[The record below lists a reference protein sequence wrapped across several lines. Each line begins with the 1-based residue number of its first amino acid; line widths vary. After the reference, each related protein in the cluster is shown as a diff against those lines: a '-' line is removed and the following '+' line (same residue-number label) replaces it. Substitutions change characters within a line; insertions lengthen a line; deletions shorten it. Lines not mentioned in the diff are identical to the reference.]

1 MGFNFFKKT
10 THSKKGYTITEVMVG
25 VALLSIAVVGGL
37 TAFDQLNKTAVSNE
51 TVSTA
56 DDRVSEIIENIRQQP
71 TTQIL
76 QYADPSAI
84 LNVNNLKMGWSNID
98 DKPLSECV
106 NCPGRYG
113 YAITPATDATSDL
126 YLVTIWFTHTEW
138 GSEIKKFEFL
148 VSK

>member
-1 MGFNFFKKT
+1 M
-10 THSKKGYTITEVMVG
+10 HSKKGFTITEVMVG
-25 VALLSIAVVGGL
+25 TALLSIVVLGGL
-37 TAFDQLNKTAVSNE
+37 TAFDQLHKISVGNE

-56 DDRVSEIIENIRQQP
+56 DDRVAEIIENIRQQP

-76 QYADPSAI
+76 QFEDANDLLTA
-84 LNVNNLKMGWSNID
+84 NNLKMGWSNND
-98 DKPLSECV
+98 DKPLADCK

-113 YAITPATDATSDL
+113 YVITPASQATSDL

-138 GSEIKKFEFL
+138 GSEIKKYEFL

>member
-1 MGFNFFKKT
+1 MGFNFLRSVV
-10 THSKKGYTITEVMVG
+10 SKKGFTITEVMVG
-25 VALLSIAVVGGL
+25 VALLSIVVVGGL
-37 TAFDQLNKTAVSNE
+37 TAFDQLNKTAISNE
-51 TVSTA
+51 TKSTA

-76 QYADPSAI
+76 QYTDPNSL
-84 LNVNNLKMGWSNID
+84 LNVGSLKMGWSNID
-98 DKPLSECV
+98 DKPLSECK

-113 YAITPATDATSDL
+113 YVITPATEATSDL

>member
-1 MGFNFFKKT
+1 MGFNFLKSVV
-10 THSKKGYTITEVMVG
+10 SKKGFTITEVMVG
-25 VALLSIAVVGGL
+25 VALLSIVVVGGL
-37 TAFDQLNKTAVSNE
+37 TAFDQLNKTAIGNE
-51 TVSTA
+51 TKSTA

-76 QYADPSAI
+76 QYTDASSL
-84 LNVNNLKMGWSNID
+84 LNMSSLKMGWSNID
-98 DKPLSECV
+98 DKPLSECI

-113 YAITPATDATSDL
+113 YVITPATDATSDL

>member
-1 MGFNFFKKT
+1 MGFSFLKSIT
-10 THSKKGYTITEVMVG
+10 SKKGFTITEVMVG
-25 VALLSIAVVGGL
+25 VALLSITVVGGL
-37 TAFDQLNKTAVSNE
+37 TAFDQLNKTSIQNE
-51 TVSTA
+51 TKSTA
-56 DDRVSEIIENIRQQP
+56 DDRVAEIIENIRQQP

-76 QYADPSAI
+76 QFAEPNAI
-84 LNVNNLKMGWSNID
+84 LNTSNLKMGWSNKD
-98 DKPLSECV
+98 DKPLSQCK

-113 YAITPATDATSDL
+113 YVITPATDATSDL

>member
-1 MGFNFFKKT
+1 MGFNFIKSVR
-10 THSKKGYTITEVMVG
+10 SKKGFTITEVMVG
-25 VALLSIAVVGGL
+25 VALLSIVIVGGL
-37 TAFDQLNKTAVSNE
+37 TAFDQLNKTAIGNE
-51 TVSTA
+51 TKSTA

-76 QYADPSAI
+76 QYASPNAI
-84 LNVNNLKMGWSNID
+84 LNVNNLKMGWSNKD
-98 DKPLSECV
+98 DKPLSQCA

-113 YAITPATDATSDL
+113 YVITPATDATSDL

-138 GSEIKKFEFL
+138 GSDIKKFEFL